1 MECFVYVDYRQ
12 DKETGEEQFECPEVY
27 GTKEAA
33 EQRYNNAVCEIQ
45 EEIDEDE
52 PIIEMTDNGD
62 YFIFSSDWRYICLY
76 YKKVEV
82 K

>member
-1 MECFVYVDYRQ
+1 MDVWVYVDFRQ
-12 DKETGEEQFECPEVY
+12 DKDTGEEQLEVPEVY

-52 PIIEMTDNGD
+52 PISEMDDRGD
-62 YFIFSSDWRYICLY
+62 YFIFNSDWRYICLY